1 VPVHTLCRHIRNVTE
16 NEGLTMQSKGLTR
29 AMFGAIAAIA
39 MALAGAV
46 QAAGVSGQGTWETTL
61 LGRDIDGNAVAGNAA
76 SSVFLYDTA
85 LNITWLRGSPG
96 SAQPGSGQST
106 WLEANTWAANLEVG
120 AYDDWRLPTL
130 TPVNGT
136 TFNYNFTNNGTSDY
150 GYGATGAGWGTAS
163 EMGHLFYVTLGNKG
177 FCTPGAGGSVA
188 CVPQAG
194 YGLTNTGDFQGL
206 QSFDYWSGLGYVPSA
221 TDEWG
226 AWIFST
232 EDGLQ
237 DFHVKPRE
245 LYALAVRPGDVAVA
259 VTAAVPLPAAAWLML
274 SGLGVLGTIARR
286 RRSRASA

>member
-1 VPVHTLCRHIRNVTE
+1 
-16 NEGLTMQSKGLTR
+16 MQSKGLTR
-29 AMFGAIAAIA
+29 AMFGAIAP

-61 LGRDIDGNAVAGNAA
+61 LGRDIDGNAVAGNDPR
-76 SSVFLYDTA
+76 SVFLYDTA
-85 LNITWLRGSPG
+85 LNITWLRGDG
-96 SAQPGSGQST
+96 SAKPDVLYD
-106 WLEANTWAANLEVG
+106 WLEANTWAGSLVVG

-136 TFNYNFTNNGTSDY
+136 TFNYNNYTNNGTSDL

-177 FCTPGAGGSVA
+177 FCTPGAGGSGA

-194 YGLTNTGDFQGL
+194 YGLTNTGHFQSLG
-206 QSFDYWSGLGYVPSA
+206 SFDYWSGVGNVLS
-221 TDEWG
+221 TNDEQG

-232 EDGLQ
+232 AYGLQ
-237 DFHVKPRE
+237 DFFLKERGPS
-245 LYALAVRPGDVAVA
+245 ALAVRPGDVAVA

-274 SGLGVLGTIARR
+274 SGLGVLGAIARR
-286 RRSRASA
+286 RQSRASA